1 MKIKDALKRPMILT
15 TPHRMP
21 RGNNENPH
29 PTTSPR
35 RARLATGFVVPT
47 FAQDTVDPKTAQQ
60 IRALAAKFNE
70 EFNEHDP
77 AAVAALY
84 TEDAVWDTYH
94 GTFRGRQQIEQVYAD
109 RCFKRWNKH
118 NWTTTI
124 MRVIPVG
131 NEVRATG
138 FWGCDLGGGG

>member
-47 FAQDTVDPKTAQQ
+47 SAQDPVDPKTAQQ
-60 IRALAAKFNE
+60 IRALTAKFNE
-70 EFNEHDP
+70 EFNKHDP

-84 TEDAVWDTYH
+84 TEDAVWVTYH
-94 GTFRGRQQIEQVYAD
+94 GTFHGRQRIEKVFEEW
-109 RCFKRWNKH
+109 CFQMWNKH
-118 NWTTTI
+118 NWVTTI
-124 MRVIPVG
+124 SRMIPVG
-131 NEVRATG
+131 NEV
-138 FWGCDLGGGG
+138 